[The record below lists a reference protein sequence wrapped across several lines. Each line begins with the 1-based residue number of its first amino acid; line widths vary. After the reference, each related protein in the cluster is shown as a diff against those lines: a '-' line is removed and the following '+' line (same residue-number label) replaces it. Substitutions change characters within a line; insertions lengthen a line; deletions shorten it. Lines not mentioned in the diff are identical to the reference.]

1 MAEDIIYNQILTFS
15 PASLTGQVIL
25 RSYVEEGKLIL
36 VLEDSQKVLIDGRNV
51 DTTGHK
57 ERIQELV
64 SLALEKGIECDTKSV
79 MHYAEVE
86 TEEEA
91 TEYVLIKW

>member
-1 MAEDIIYNQILTFS
+1 MDEDIIYNQILTFS
-15 PASLTGQVIL
+15 PASLTGQLIL

-51 DTTGHK
+51 NTTGHR

-64 SLALEKGIECDTKSV
+64 SLALEKGIECDPKSV
-79 MHYAEVE
+79 MHYADCGTDGEDM
-86 TEEEA
+86 
-91 TEYVLIKW
+91 EYVLIKW